1 MECKNAKQLAVI
13 KQIDIS
19 QLNEQQRKDTLK
31 EAKILEVLS
40 RHPNIVTFK
49 EVYKTKQGRLCIVME
64 YIDGGDLNQK
74 SAEKVA
80 QREFFSED

>member
-1 MECKNAKQLAVI
+1 VECKNAKQLAVI

-19 QLNEQQRKDTLK
+19 QLNEQKRKDTLK

-80 QREFFSED
+80 